1 MSKTLFNTNTFQ
13 SKTLQNSN
21 TIDIGET
28 NVTTFT
34 ATNATIT
41 NLVNAELQAATSGV
55 ATNATNINNKQDE
68 ITSSSRLDANLIAA
82 GFVSNAEY
90 THLNGVTSSIQDQLD
105 DKQDEI
111 TSSDRLSATLIGA
124 NGNVSNTE
132 FGYLAAVTSDIQ
144 TQIGNKQD
152 EITTSDRLSATLI
165 GANGNVSNTEFGY
178 LASVTSDIQTQIG
191 NKQDEI
197 TSSDRL
203 SATLIGDN
211 GNVSNTEFGYL
222 RLVTSDIQ
230 TQFNNTTS
238 AVSTIN
244 TNIEGITASSDIT
257 TIDNQVIISRAT
269 IPQLLLQRPNG
280 GDVRMKIRGKRTG
293 STSSRQAQL
302 DFQND
307 DSGTSPNVKNM
318 CSIVGRVTNHTDN
331 VGGMEFISYTDGA
344 TASGALTMSR
354 SGNFLIGGGS
364 VFQDTYKM
372 SIVGSLNVQASIYQ
386 IPQMTTYNFDKAI
399 VSNDLWGNGNRQTD
413 LDSTRTVGTAFSSH
427 SDGFITFTQ
436 TGTYKIR
443 ASGNL
448 QSRYNDRL
456 AFAIYLVSLDSSN
469 DVTTDYFENSN
480 YNFFSWLYSR
490 NTSDGAHGN
499 VSFEDHIYI
508 VSGNKI
514 QIRNKLDI
522 NGVDFNDTLGE
533 SSLSLFLN
541 LTITKITDQ
550 DINNP

>member
-21 TIDIGET
+21 TINIGET

-41 NLVNAELQAATSGV
+41 NLVNSELQAATSGV

-111 TSSDRLSATLIGA
+111 TSSSRLDANLVGA
-124 NGNVSNTE
+124 GFVSNAEYTHLN
-132 FGYLAAVTSDIQ
+132 GVTSSIQ

-152 EITTSDRLSATLI
+152 EITSSDRLSATLI

-197 TSSDRL
+197 TTSDRL

-541 LTITKITDQ
+541 VTISKITDQ

>member
-41 NLVNAELQAATSGV
+41 NLVNSELQAATSGV

-111 TSSDRLSATLIGA
+111 TSSSRLDANLVGA
-124 NGNVSNTE
+124 GFVSNAEYTHLN
-132 FGYLAAVTSDIQ
+132 GVTSSIQ
-144 TQIGNKQD
+144 TQFGNKQD

-413 LDSTRTVGTAFSSH
+413 LDSTRTVGMRFHLIA
-427 SDGFITFTQ
+427 
-436 TGTYKIR
+436 TGSLHLPKQGHIKLEHQVTYNH
-443 ASGNL
+443 A
-448 QSRYNDRL
+448 
-456 AFAIYLVSLDSSN
+456 
-469 DVTTDYFENSN
+469 TTI
-480 YNFFSWLYSR
+480 
-490 NTSDGAHGN
+490 G
-499 VSFEDHIYI
+499 
-508 VSGNKI
+508 
-514 QIRNKLDI
+514 
-522 NGVDFNDTLGE
+522 
-533 SSLSLFLN
+533 
-541 LTITKITDQ
+541 
-550 DINNP
+550 

>member
-41 NLVNAELQAATSGV
+41 NLVNSELQAATSGV

-132 FGYLAAVTSDIQ
+132 FGYLASVTSDIQ

-152 EITTSDRLSATLI
+152 EITSSDRLSATLI

>member
-41 NLVNAELQAATSGV
+41 NLVNSELQAATSGV

-132 FGYLAAVTSDIQ
+132 FGYLASVTSDIQ

-413 LDSTRTVGTAFSSH
+413 LDSTRTVGNAFSSH

>member
-152 EITTSDRLSATLI
+152 EITSSDRLSATLI

-413 LDSTRTVGTAFSSH
+413 LDSTRTVGNAFSSH

>member
-132 FGYLAAVTSDIQ
+132 FGYLASVTSDIQ

-413 LDSTRTVGTAFSSH
+413 LDSTRTVGNAFSSH

>member
-41 NLVNAELQAATSGV
+41 NLVNSELQAATSGV

-111 TSSDRLSATLIGA
+111 TS
-124 NGNVSNTE
+124 
-132 FGYLAAVTSDIQ
+132 
-144 TQIGNKQD
+144 
-152 EITTSDRLSATLI
+152 SDRLSATLI

>member
-41 NLVNAELQAATSGV
+41 NLVNSELQAATSGV

-68 ITSSSRLDANLIAA
+68 ITSSSRLDANLVGA

-90 THLNGVTSSIQDQLD
+90 THLNGVTSSIQ
-105 DKQDEI
+105 
-111 TSSDRLSATLIGA
+111 
-124 NGNVSNTE
+124 
-132 FGYLAAVTSDIQ
+132 
-144 TQIGNKQD
+144 
-152 EITTSDRLSATLI
+152 
-165 GANGNVSNTEFGY
+165 
-178 LASVTSDIQTQIG
+178 TQIG

-203 SATLIGDN
+203 DANLVGA
-211 GNVSNTEFGYL
+211 GFVSNAEYTHLNG
-222 RLVTSDIQ
+222 VTSSIQ

-413 LDSTRTVGTAFSSH
+413 LDSTRTVGNAFSSH

-456 AFAIYLVSLDSSN
+456 AFAIYLVSIDSSN

-499 VSFEDHIYI
+499 VSFEDHVYI

-541 LTITKITDQ
+541 VTISKITDQ